1 LCGSDGGPWL
11 AIANRE
17 THPRRISF
25 GPAKRS
31 NDCMSLIHIPLLIE
45 IGIIGLLVL
54 LLIGAVWLAKRDQ
67 KRSSTRINHIPPISG
82 EISGRQ
88 IPSLLTPPELACFN
102 TLHMVAGKEYHV
114 MAKVSLSDIAVV
126 KQGVDKTLME
136 RVAKKGLRD
145 VDFILCSKDNLA
157 VVCAIELGEA
167 SGHRDFTLGDFL
179 HELGI
184 LYFRLPVKTSYS
196 MPEIR
201 GMLEPILKERP
212 PTPDEMVATVSMEAF
227 RACKTCKSRM
237 VLKRA
242 KSGKYKGVLFW
253 VCSRY
258 PECKTIELF
267 TR

>member
-1 LCGSDGGPWL
+1 
-11 AIANRE
+11 
-17 THPRRISF
+17 
-25 GPAKRS
+25 
-31 NDCMSLIHIPLLIE
+31 MSPTNIPLLIE
-45 IGIIGLLVL
+45 IGVIGLLVVL
-54 LLIGAVWLAKRDQ
+54 LALAIWLARREKGSPKRD
-67 KRSSTRINHIPPISG
+67 HIPPVSG

-126 KQGVDKTLME
+126 KQGVDKALME
-136 RVAKKGLRD
+136 RVSKKGLRD
-145 VDFILCSKDNLA
+145 VDFILCSKDTLSVA
-157 VVCAIELGEA
+157 CAIELGES

-184 LYFRLPVKTSYS
+184 PYF
-196 MPEIR
+196 
-201 GMLEPILKERP
+201 LEPFMKERA

-227 RACKTCKSRM
+227 RSCKTCKSRM

>member
-1 LCGSDGGPWL
+1 
-11 AIANRE
+11 
-17 THPRRISF
+17 
-25 GPAKRS
+25 
-31 NDCMSLIHIPLLIE
+31 MSPTTVPLLIE
-45 IGIIGLLVL
+45 IGIIVLLVL
-54 LLIGAVWLAKRDQ
+54 SLAVFIWLARRGRK
-67 KRSSTRINHIPPISG
+67 SAAGHMPPVSG
-82 EISGRQ
+82 EISGNQ

-102 TLHMVAGKEYHV
+102 TLHVVAGKEYHV

-126 KQGVDKTLME
+126 KQGVDKALLD
-136 RVAKKGLRD
+136 RVSKKGVRD

-157 VVCAIELGEA
+157 VVCAIELGDA

-253 VCSRY
+253 VCGRY

>member
-1 LCGSDGGPWL
+1 MSP
-11 AIANRE
+11 
-17 THPRRISF
+17 THLS
-25 GPAKRS
+25 
-31 NDCMSLIHIPLLIE
+31 LLIE
-45 IGIIGLLVL
+45 IGVIGLLVIL
-54 LLIGAVWLAKRDQ
+54 LALVVWLAKR
-67 KRSSTRINHIPPISG
+67 KKGSSTRDHIPPVSG
-82 EISGRQ
+82 EISGKQ

-126 KQGVDKTLME
+126 KQGVDKSLLD
-136 RVAKKGLRD
+136 RVSKKGLRD
-145 VDFILCSKDNLA
+145 VDFILCSKDTLA
-157 VVCAIELGEA
+157 VACAIELGET
-167 SGHRDFTLGDFL
+167 SGHRDLTLGDFL

-184 LYFRLPVKTSYS
+184 PYFRLPVKTTYS

-201 GMLEPILKERP
+201 GMLEPFMKERA

-227 RACKTCKSRM
+227 RACKNCKSRM

>member
-1 LCGSDGGPWL
+1 
-11 AIANRE
+11 
-17 THPRRISF
+17 
-25 GPAKRS
+25 
-31 NDCMSLIHIPLLIE
+31 
-45 IGIIGLLVL
+45 
-54 LLIGAVWLAKRDQ
+54 
-67 KRSSTRINHIPPISG
+67 
-82 EISGRQ
+82 
-88 IPSLLTPPELACFN
+88 
-102 TLHMVAGKEYHV
+102 

-126 KQGVDKTLME
+126 KQGVDKALLD
-136 RVAKKGLRD
+136 RVSKKGVRD

-157 VVCAIELGEA
+157 VVCAIELGDA

-212 PTPDEMVATVSMEAF
+212 PTPDEMVATVSMEAY

-253 VCSRY
+253 VCGRY

>member
-1 LCGSDGGPWL
+1 
-11 AIANRE
+11 
-17 THPRRISF
+17 
-25 GPAKRS
+25 
-31 NDCMSLIHIPLLIE
+31 MSPTTVPLLIE
-45 IGIIGLLVL
+45 IGIIVLLVL
-54 LLIGAVWLAKRDQ
+54 SLAVFIWLARRGRK
-67 KRSSTRINHIPPISG
+67 SAAGHMPPVSG
-82 EISGRQ
+82 EISGNQ

-102 TLHMVAGKEYHV
+102 TLHIVAGKEYHV

-126 KQGVDKTLME
+126 KQGVDKALLD
-136 RVAKKGLRD
+136 RVSKKGVRD

-157 VVCAIELGEA
+157 VVCAIELGDA

-212 PTPDEMVATVSMEAF
+212 PTPDEMVATVSMEAY

-253 VCSRY
+253 VCGRY